1 MKCKFQNK
9 EVNIKRIGIL
19 TGGGDCAGHNAVIY
33 GLLRRINQANQ
44 MLPDNEKMELFG
56 LYEGWKALTR
66 DPEKEWN
73 EIMVKLTTAD
83 LKDSFKIAGT
93 IIKSSRTNLFSKEN
107 LEKKAPEKA
116 MENLKKLGVDCLVV
130 LGGDD
135 TLGAAGK
142 MGSQF
147 KFPMFGAPK
156 TMDNDVYGTDR
167 TYGFDSAVIESV
179 HFIENIMTTARSHN
193 RCFVVEVMGR
203 HAGWVALQAGIAGG
217 ADLVL
222 LPEEVVDMR
231 TVIKQVEA
239 AMQYQ
244 KYCLLVVSEG
254 ARLFDTRYPA
264 EVNANNQKMLNE
276 VIADPKYVLIK
287 ARHELPKKKDAFG
300 NEQLGGIG
308 EYIFSLLEKHT
319 KGIQYRLQN
328 CGHAIRGGIAHVSDR
343 ILGLRFGDAIFDFML
358 QGNFG
363 VYPGLHGEE
372 IIAND
377 LLKVRGGKFVSEQ
390 NQLYKMRN
398 AVDFYQ

>member
-1 MKCKFQNK
+1 MRAKFQGK
-9 EVNIKRIGIL
+9 EINIRKIGIL

-33 GLLRRINQANQ
+33 GLLRRINQANRT
-44 MLPDNEKMELFG
+44 LPDGEKMELIG
-56 LYEGWKALTR
+56 LLGGWKALTR
-66 DPEKEWN
+66 DPEGERDQ
-73 EIMVKLTTAD
+73 IMVKLSTAD
-83 LKDSFKIAGT
+83 LKDSFKVAGT

-116 MENLKKLGVDCLVV
+116 MENLKKLGIDCLVV

-142 MGSQF
+142 LGQQF
-147 KFPMFGAPK
+147 TFPMFGAPK

-167 TYGFDSAVIESV
+167 TYGFDSAVAESV
-179 HFIENIMTTARSHN
+179 HFIENIITTSRSHN

-217 ADLVL
+217 ADIVL

-231 TVIKQVEA
+231 AVIKRVEM
-239 AMQYQ
+239 AMQIQ
-244 KYCLLVVSEG
+244 KYCVLVVSEG

-264 EVNANNQKMLNE
+264 EVNASNQKMLE
-276 VIADPKYVLIK
+276 AVIADPKYALVK
-287 ARHELPKKKDAFG
+287 ARHELPRKKDSFG

-308 EYIFSLLEKHT
+308 EYIFSLLEKNT

-343 ILGLRFGDAIFDFML
+343 ILGLRFGDAIFDFIL
-358 QGNFG
+358 QGKFG
-363 VYPGLHGEE
+363 AYPGLKGDE
-372 IIAND
+372 IVASD
-377 LLKVRGGKFVSEQ
+377 LLEVKGGKFVPATH
-390 NQLYKMRN
+390 QLYKMRN
-398 AVDFYQ
+398 AVEFY